1 MVKARKLS
9 EQEAQ
14 RLQRIIRRG
23 GGSQSVVTWRRAMV
37 VLASAQGQ
45 SVSVIAGMVQ
55 TSEDRVREMIH
66 NFNEVGMDSLHP
78 HWSEGRPA
86 TFTPKVRARIIRIA
100 VQRPEKFG
108 LPFTTW
114 SLAKLRDYL
123 VKHRVVSSISRERL
137 RQILAE
143 EQITFQKTK
152 TWKESP
158 DPDKEAKLA
167 RIEEVIERW
176 PERVV
181 AFDELGPLAIRPTG
195 GTCWAPSTH
204 PQRLPANYHKPHGVR
219 QFLGCYQ
226 VGADRLTGRMV
237 KRKGT
242 KPTLAALMDI
252 RASFADGEAIFVI
265 LDNLT
270 HHRSRV
276 VLDWA
281 AANAVELCFTRTYA
295 SWAKSDRVPLRGDPP
310 LRPDEL
316 QLRRPPGLGRP
327 PACAPA
333 LAQPQRP
340 RPRTS
345 QGPAGRAAQ
354 TPKRTGPQ
362 AVLVTAAS
370 EKRAKVRAR

>member
-1 MVKARKLS
+1 MVKARKLT

-14 RLQRIIRRG
+14 RLQRIVRRG

-45 SVSVIAGMVQ
+45 SVAVIANMVQ
-55 TSEDRVREMIH
+55 TSEDRVREMIRT
-66 NFNEVGMDSLHP
+66 FNEVGMDSLHP

-123 VKHRVVSSISRERL
+123 VRRRVVASISKERL

-143 EQITFQKTK
+143 EQISFQKTK

-181 AFDELGPLAIRPTG
+181 AFDELGPLVIKPTG
-195 GTCWAPSTH
+195 GACWAPRTKT
-204 PQRLPANYHKPHGVR
+204 QRLPATYHKPHGVR
-219 QFLGCYQ
+219 QFLGCYH
-226 VGADRLTGRMV
+226 VGSDRLTGSMV

-242 KPTLAALMDI
+242 KPTLDALKAI
-252 RASFADGEAIFVI
+252 RASFCDDEPIYVI
-265 LDNLT
+265 LDNLN
-270 HHRSRV
+270 HHKSRA

-281 AANAVELCFTRTYA
+281 AANAVELCFTPTYA
-295 SWAKSDRVPLRGDPP
+295 SWANPIECHFGAIRHFVLTNCNHPNHRALAARLHAHLRWRNRNARDPELLKV
-310 LRPDEL
+310 LRAEQRKL
-316 QLRRPPGLGRP
+316 RSERALRR
-327 PACAPA
+327 
-333 LAQPQRP
+333 
-340 RPRTS
+340 
-345 QGPAGRAAQ
+345 AG
-354 TPKRTGPQ
+354 
-362 AVLVTAAS
+362 
-370 EKRAKVRAR
+370 